1 MVQDRS
7 SATRGDARLR
17 RPFVAG
23 AQGMYVLTRT
33 FLRNSPRQRSRTP
46 MTVAVPH
53 R

>member
-7 SATRGDARLR
+7 SATRGDARPR

-33 FLRNSPRQRSRTP
+33 FLRTHHASAAGLR
-46 MTVAVPH
+46 
-53 R
+53 